1 MILNEMLKEEQS
13 KKTVIIGATPNSYRY
28 AFMAA
33 ESLTSHGHE
42 IVPVGIKRGEL
53 EGKPIL
59 NIREHPKIE
68 DVDTVTM
75 YIGARHQP
83 EWYDYILSLKPK
95 RIIFNPG
102 TENYEFEDRAKGEGI
117 EIVEGCT
124 LVMLGTRN
132 Y

>member
-1 MILNEMLKEEQS
+1 MLNEETS

-33 ESLTSHGHE
+33 ESLTGHGHE
-42 IVPVGIKRGEL
+42 IVPVGIKKGEL
-53 EGKPIL
+53 EGKTIL
-59 NIREHPKIE
+59 NIREHPPIE

-75 YIGARHQP
+75 YIGPRHQQ
-83 EWYDYILSLKPK
+83 EWIDYILSLKPK

-102 TENYEFEDRAKGEGI
+102 TENYEFQDRAMGEGI
-117 EIVEGCT
+117 EVVEGCT
-124 LVMLGTRN
+124 LVMLGTRH